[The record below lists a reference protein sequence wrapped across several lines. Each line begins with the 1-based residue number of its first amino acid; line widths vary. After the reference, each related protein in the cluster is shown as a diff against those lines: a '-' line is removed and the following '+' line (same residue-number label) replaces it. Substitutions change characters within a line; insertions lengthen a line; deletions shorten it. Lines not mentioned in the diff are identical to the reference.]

1 MAEED
6 DKKKM
11 EKDNQEQLMMALALL
26 LYPKVDENTLSYES
40 IPQDVKKELTKKI
53 GSYVKEENEDM
64 TNMTK
69 SDILKTAKEI
79 ADVKTKYFKVVS
91 VGDDKTCDT
100 CKKWDGKIIC
110 DEDDNYP
117 SYSDFENSGACHP
130 NCRCYLKPIS
140 INKSMNNETDKL
152 DEMAMNSEPI
162 TDTVVYRGFVDE
174 TLDSDITYDFGET
187 LVMITPIGEFTGST
201 VDGKPVKEIVDE
213 ESVKT
218 MAQQTEEVLLDR
230 DHASMRTNDR
240 DSSAAG
246 WISGFKAVVNL
257 GDMSGLYAIVKW
269 TSEGIRLVKDRIYR
283 FLSPVFELDANGRA
297 IRLVN
302 VGLTNRPALKMM
314 PILNN
319 ESNNNTIS
327 ITETKTMEDKHIENG
342 CSDKKNEVRNEEVD
356 VKKETVEE
364 TVVDEPKEE
373 PEVDEPKDEP
383 KEEPKDEPKDEPKEE
398 PEVEEQEV
406 IKEEVLNNAPTIGT
420 DISGKAEWENLTG
433 DAFWAWYKNY
443 NRIQVT
449 RR

>member
-1 MAEED
+1 
-6 DKKKM
+6 
-11 EKDNQEQLMMALALL
+11 
-26 LYPKVDENTLSYES
+26 
-40 IPQDVKKELTKKI
+40 
-53 GSYVKEENEDM
+53 
-64 TNMTK
+64 
-69 SDILKTAKEI
+69 
-79 ADVKTKYFKVVS
+79 
-91 VGDDKTCDT
+91 
-100 CKKWDGKIIC
+100 
-110 DEDDNYP
+110 
-117 SYSDFENSGACHP
+117 
-130 NCRCYLKPIS
+130 
-140 INKSMNNETDKL
+140 MNNETDKL

-162 TDTVVYRGFVDE
+162 TDTIVYRGFVDE
-174 TLDSDITYDFGET
+174 NLDSDITYDFGET

-201 VDGKPVKEIVDE
+201 VDGKPIKEIVDE

-319 ESNNNTIS
+319 ESNDNTIS
-327 ITETKTMEDKHIENG
+327 ITETKTMEDTNIENG
-342 CSDKKNEVRNEEVD
+342 CSDKKKDEVRNEEVD
-356 VKKETVEE
+356 VKTETVEE
-364 TVVDEPKEE
+364 PVVDEPKEE
-373 PEVDEPKDEP
+373 P
-383 KEEPKDEPKDEPKEE
+383 KEETKEEPKEE

-420 DISGKAEWENLTG
+420 DISGKAEWENLKG
-433 DAFWAWYKNY
+433 QAFFNY
-443 NRIQVT
+443 LRKHPEV
-449 RR
+449 R

>member
-1 MAEED
+1 
-6 DKKKM
+6 
-11 EKDNQEQLMMALALL
+11 
-26 LYPKVDENTLSYES
+26 
-40 IPQDVKKELTKKI
+40 
-53 GSYVKEENEDM
+53 
-64 TNMTK
+64 
-69 SDILKTAKEI
+69 
-79 ADVKTKYFKVVS
+79 
-91 VGDDKTCDT
+91 
-100 CKKWDGKIIC
+100 
-110 DEDDNYP
+110 
-117 SYSDFENSGACHP
+117 
-130 NCRCYLKPIS
+130 
-140 INKSMNNETDKL
+140 MNNETDKL
-152 DEMAMNSEPI
+152 EEMAMNSEPI

-201 VDGKPVKEIVDE
+201 VDGKPIKEIVDE

-327 ITETKTMEDKHIENG
+327 ITETKTMEDTHIENE
-342 CSDKKNEVRNEEVD
+342 CPEKKDEVENEDVD
-356 VKKETVEE
+356 VKT
-364 TVVDEPKEE
+364 EP
-373 PEVDEPKDEP
+373 VDEPKDEEPKEEPVEEP
-383 KEEPKDEPKDEPKEE
+383 KEEPKEE
-398 PEVEEQEV
+398 PEV
-406 IKEEVLNNAPTIGT
+406 IKEEVLNNAPTIGA
-420 DISGKAEWENLTG
+420 DISGKAEWENLKG
-433 DAFWAWYKNY
+433 QAFFAYLRKHPEV
-443 NRIQVT
+443 R
-449 RR
+449 

>member
-6 DKKKM
+6 DKKKKK
-11 EKDNQEQLMMALALL
+11 EIEEQLMIALSLL
-26 LYPKVDENTLSYES
+26 LYSGVDEDKLSYES
-40 IPQDVKKELTKKI
+40 IPQDVKKELKKEI
-53 GSYVKEENEDM
+53 GSFAKDQDVDM

-91 VGDDKTCDT
+91 VGDDRTCDA

-187 LVMITPIGEFTGST
+187 LIMITPIGEFTGST

-327 ITETKTMEDKHIENG
+327 ITETKTMENTNIENECPDKKKDEVENE
-342 CSDKKNEVRNEEVD
+342 CSDKKKDKVENEEVD
-356 VKKETVEE
+356 VKTEQ
-364 TVVDEPKEE
+364 
-373 PEVDEPKDEP
+373 
-383 KEEPKDEPKDEPKEE
+383 
-398 PEVEEQEV
+398 VEEQVEEQKEEQEEEQEEKQEV
-406 IKEEVLNNAPTIGT
+406 ISEEVLNNAPTIGT
-420 DISGKAEWENLTG
+420 DISGKAEWENLKG
-433 DAFWAWYKNY
+433 QAFFNY
-443 NRIQVT
+443 LRKHPEV
-449 RR
+449 R

>member
-1 MAEED
+1 
-6 DKKKM
+6 
-11 EKDNQEQLMMALALL
+11 
-26 LYPKVDENTLSYES
+26 
-40 IPQDVKKELTKKI
+40 
-53 GSYVKEENEDM
+53 
-64 TNMTK
+64 
-69 SDILKTAKEI
+69 
-79 ADVKTKYFKVVS
+79 
-91 VGDDKTCDT
+91 
-100 CKKWDGKIIC
+100 
-110 DEDDNYP
+110 
-117 SYSDFENSGACHP
+117 
-130 NCRCYLKPIS
+130 
-140 INKSMNNETDKL
+140 MNNETDKL

-162 TDTVVYRGFVDE
+162 TDTIVYRGFVDE

-201 VDGKPVKEIVDE
+201 VDGKPIKEIVDE

-319 ESNNNTIS
+319 ESNDNTIS
-327 ITETKTMEDKHIENG
+327 ITETKTMEDTNIENG
-342 CSDKKNEVRNEEVD
+342 CSDKKKDEVRNEEVD
-356 VKKETVEE
+356 VKTETVEE
-364 TVVDEPKEE
+364 PVVDEPKEE
-373 PEVDEPKDEP
+373 P
-383 KEEPKDEPKDEPKEE
+383 KEETKEEPKEE

-406 IKEEVLNNAPTIGT
+406 IKEEVLNNAPTIGA
-420 DISGKAEWENLTG
+420 DISGKAEWENLKG
-433 DAFWAWYKNY
+433 QAFFNY
-443 NRIQVT
+443 LRKHPEV
-449 RR
+449 R

>member
-1 MAEED
+1 
-6 DKKKM
+6 
-11 EKDNQEQLMMALALL
+11 
-26 LYPKVDENTLSYES
+26 
-40 IPQDVKKELTKKI
+40 
-53 GSYVKEENEDM
+53 
-64 TNMTK
+64 
-69 SDILKTAKEI
+69 
-79 ADVKTKYFKVVS
+79 
-91 VGDDKTCDT
+91 
-100 CKKWDGKIIC
+100 
-110 DEDDNYP
+110 
-117 SYSDFENSGACHP
+117 
-130 NCRCYLKPIS
+130 
-140 INKSMNNETDKL
+140 MNNETDKL

-201 VDGKPVKEIVDE
+201 VDGKPIKEIVDE

-319 ESNNNTIS
+319 ESNDNTIS
-327 ITETKTMEDKHIENG
+327 ITETKTMENTNIENG
-342 CSDKKNEVRNEEVD
+342 CSDKKKDEVRNEDVDEKTEQVEETKVEEVTD
-356 VKKETVEE
+356 NTETVEE
-364 TVVDEPKEE
+364 KKEE
-373 PEVDEPKDEP
+373 QK
-383 KEEPKDEPKDEPKEE
+383 
-398 PEVEEQEV
+398 EEQEV

-420 DISGKAEWENLTG
+420 DISGKAEWENLKG
-433 DAFWAWYKNY
+433 QAFFAYLRKHPEV
-443 NRIQVT
+443 R
-449 RR
+449 

>member
-1 MAEED
+1 
-6 DKKKM
+6 
-11 EKDNQEQLMMALALL
+11 
-26 LYPKVDENTLSYES
+26 
-40 IPQDVKKELTKKI
+40 
-53 GSYVKEENEDM
+53 
-64 TNMTK
+64 
-69 SDILKTAKEI
+69 
-79 ADVKTKYFKVVS
+79 
-91 VGDDKTCDT
+91 
-100 CKKWDGKIIC
+100 
-110 DEDDNYP
+110 
-117 SYSDFENSGACHP
+117 
-130 NCRCYLKPIS
+130 
-140 INKSMNNETDKL
+140 MNNETDKL

-201 VDGKPVKEIVDE
+201 VDGKPIKEIVDE

-283 FLSPVFELDANGRA
+283 FLSPVFELDTNGRA

-319 ESNNNTIS
+319 ESNDNTIS
-327 ITETKTMEDKHIENG
+327 ITETKTMEDTHIENG
-342 CSDKKNEVRNEEVD
+342 CSDKKKNEVRNEDVD
-356 VKKETVEE
+356 VKTEQVEETKVEETKVEEVTDNTETVEE
-364 TVVDEPKEE
+364 QKEEPKEE
-373 PEVDEPKDEP
+373 P
-383 KEEPKDEPKDEPKEE
+383 
-398 PEVEEQEV
+398 EV

-420 DISGKAEWENLTG
+420 DISGKAEWENLKG
-433 DAFWAWYKNY
+433 QAFFNY
-443 NRIQVT
+443 LRKHPEV
-449 RR
+449 R

>member
-1 MAEED
+1 
-6 DKKKM
+6 M
-11 EKDNQEQLMMALALL
+11 E
-26 LYPKVDENTLSYES
+26 
-40 IPQDVKKELTKKI
+40 
-53 GSYVKEENEDM
+53 
-64 TNMTK
+64 
-69 SDILKTAKEI
+69 
-79 ADVKTKYFKVVS
+79 
-91 VGDDKTCDT
+91 
-100 CKKWDGKIIC
+100 
-110 DEDDNYP
+110 
-117 SYSDFENSGACHP
+117 
-130 NCRCYLKPIS
+130 
-140 INKSMNNETDKL
+140 NETDNL
-152 DEMAMNSEPI
+152 EEMAMNSEPI

-201 VDGKPVKEIVDE
+201 VDGKPIKEIVDE

-319 ESNNNTIS
+319 ESNCNTIS
-327 ITETKTMEDKHIENG
+327 ITETKTMEDKQIENE
-342 CSDKKNEVRNEEVD
+342 CTNKNKNEVENECTDKKKDEVRNEEVD
-356 VKKETVEE
+356 VNKETVEE
-364 TVVDEPKEE
+364 QEVEE
-373 PEVDEPKDEP
+373 S
-383 KEEPKDEPKDEPKEE
+383 KEE
-398 PEVEEQEV
+398 PEVEETEV
-406 IKEEVLNNAPTIGT
+406 IKEEVLNNSPTIGT

-443 NRIQVT
+443 NKTQVT

>member
-1 MAEED
+1 
-6 DKKKM
+6 
-11 EKDNQEQLMMALALL
+11 
-26 LYPKVDENTLSYES
+26 
-40 IPQDVKKELTKKI
+40 
-53 GSYVKEENEDM
+53 
-64 TNMTK
+64 
-69 SDILKTAKEI
+69 
-79 ADVKTKYFKVVS
+79 
-91 VGDDKTCDT
+91 
-100 CKKWDGKIIC
+100 
-110 DEDDNYP
+110 
-117 SYSDFENSGACHP
+117 
-130 NCRCYLKPIS
+130 
-140 INKSMNNETDKL
+140 MNNETDKL

-319 ESNNNTIS
+319 ESNDNTIS
-327 ITETKTMEDKHIENG
+327 ITETKTMENTHIENE
-342 CSDKKNEVRNEEVD
+342 CPDKKKDEVINEDVD

-364 TVVDEPKEE
+364 PVVDEPKEE
-373 PEVDEPKDEP
+373 Q
-383 KEEPKDEPKDEPKEE
+383 KEEEPKEE

-420 DISGKAEWENLTG
+420 DISGKAEWMNLRGKEFFT
-433 DAFWAWYKNY
+433 YLKNHPDI
-443 NRIQVT
+443 R
-449 RR
+449 

>member
-1 MAEED
+1 
-6 DKKKM
+6 M
-11 EKDNQEQLMMALALL
+11 E
-26 LYPKVDENTLSYES
+26 
-40 IPQDVKKELTKKI
+40 
-53 GSYVKEENEDM
+53 
-64 TNMTK
+64 
-69 SDILKTAKEI
+69 
-79 ADVKTKYFKVVS
+79 
-91 VGDDKTCDT
+91 
-100 CKKWDGKIIC
+100 
-110 DEDDNYP
+110 
-117 SYSDFENSGACHP
+117 
-130 NCRCYLKPIS
+130 
-140 INKSMNNETDKL
+140 NETDNL
-152 DEMAMNSEPI
+152 EEMAMNSEPI

-319 ESNNNTIS
+319 ESNDNTIS
-327 ITETKTMEDKHIENG
+327 ITETKTMEDKQIENECPNKKKDEVRNE
-342 CSDKKNEVRNEEVD
+342 CSDKKNEVENECQGKKKDEVINED
-356 VKKETVEE
+356 
-364 TVVDEPKEE
+364 VDEP
-373 PEVDEPKDEP
+373 DEPD
-383 KEEPKDEPKDEPKEE
+383 E
-398 PEVEEQEV
+398 PEVEETEV
-406 IKEEVLNNAPTIGT
+406 IKEDVLNNAPTIGT
-420 DISGKAEWENLTG
+420 DISVEPEWKNLRG
-433 DAFWAWYKNY
+433 QAFWTYLKNHPEV
-443 NRIQVT
+443 R
-449 RR
+449 

>member
-1 MAEED
+1 
-6 DKKKM
+6 
-11 EKDNQEQLMMALALL
+11 
-26 LYPKVDENTLSYES
+26 
-40 IPQDVKKELTKKI
+40 
-53 GSYVKEENEDM
+53 
-64 TNMTK
+64 
-69 SDILKTAKEI
+69 
-79 ADVKTKYFKVVS
+79 
-91 VGDDKTCDT
+91 
-100 CKKWDGKIIC
+100 
-110 DEDDNYP
+110 
-117 SYSDFENSGACHP
+117 
-130 NCRCYLKPIS
+130 
-140 INKSMNNETDKL
+140 MNNETDKL

-269 TSEGIRLVKDRIYR
+269 TSEGIRLVKDRRDR

-319 ESNNNTIS
+319 ESNDNTIS
-327 ITETKTMEDKHIENG
+327 ITETKTMEDTHIENE
-342 CSDKKNEVRNEEVD
+342 CPDKKKDEVRNEDVD
-356 VKKETVEE
+356 VKTEQVEETKVEETKVEEVTDNTETVEE
-364 TVVDEPKEE
+364 QKEE
-373 PEVDEPKDEP
+373 QK
-383 KEEPKDEPKDEPKEE
+383 
-398 PEVEEQEV
+398 EEQEV

-420 DISGKAEWENLTG
+420 DISGKAEWENLKG
-433 DAFWAWYKNY
+433 QAFFNY
-443 NRIQVT
+443 LRKHPEV
-449 RR
+449 R

>member
-1 MAEED
+1 
-6 DKKKM
+6 
-11 EKDNQEQLMMALALL
+11 
-26 LYPKVDENTLSYES
+26 
-40 IPQDVKKELTKKI
+40 
-53 GSYVKEENEDM
+53 
-64 TNMTK
+64 
-69 SDILKTAKEI
+69 
-79 ADVKTKYFKVVS
+79 
-91 VGDDKTCDT
+91 
-100 CKKWDGKIIC
+100 
-110 DEDDNYP
+110 
-117 SYSDFENSGACHP
+117 
-130 NCRCYLKPIS
+130 
-140 INKSMNNETDKL
+140 
-152 DEMAMNSEPI
+152 MNSEPI

-201 VDGKPVKEIVDE
+201 VDGKPIKEIVDE

-327 ITETKTMEDKHIENG
+327 ITETKTMEDTHIENE
-342 CSDKKNEVRNEEVD
+342 CPEKKKDEVENEDVD
-356 VKKETVEE
+356 VKTEP
-364 TVVDEPKEE
+364 VDEPKEE
-373 PEVDEPKDEP
+373 EPKEEPVEEP
-383 KEEPKDEPKDEPKEE
+383 KEEPKEE
-398 PEVEEQEV
+398 PEV
-406 IKEEVLNNAPTIGT
+406 IKEEVLNNAPTIGA
-420 DISGKAEWENLTG
+420 DISGKAEWENLKG
-433 DAFWAWYKNY
+433 QAFFAYLRKHPEI
-443 NRIQVT
+443 R
-449 RR
+449 

>member
-1 MAEED
+1 
-6 DKKKM
+6 
-11 EKDNQEQLMMALALL
+11 
-26 LYPKVDENTLSYES
+26 
-40 IPQDVKKELTKKI
+40 
-53 GSYVKEENEDM
+53 
-64 TNMTK
+64 
-69 SDILKTAKEI
+69 
-79 ADVKTKYFKVVS
+79 
-91 VGDDKTCDT
+91 
-100 CKKWDGKIIC
+100 
-110 DEDDNYP
+110 
-117 SYSDFENSGACHP
+117 
-130 NCRCYLKPIS
+130 
-140 INKSMNNETDKL
+140 MNNETDKL

-162 TDTVVYRGFVDE
+162 TDTIVYRGFVDE

-319 ESNNNTIS
+319 ESNDNTIS
-327 ITETKTMEDKHIENG
+327 ITETKTMEDTNIENE
-342 CSDKKNEVRNEEVD
+342 CPDKKKDEVRNEEVD
-356 VKKETVEE
+356 EKTEPVEE
-364 TVVDEPKEE
+364 PVVDEPKEE
-373 PEVDEPKDEP
+373 QKEEP
-383 KEEPKDEPKDEPKEE
+383 KEEPKEE
-398 PEVEEQEV
+398 QEVEEQEV

-420 DISGKAEWENLTG
+420 DISGKAEWENLKG
-433 DAFWAWYKNY
+433 QAFFNY
-443 NRIQVT
+443 LRKHPEV
-449 RR
+449 R

>member
-1 MAEED
+1 
-6 DKKKM
+6 
-11 EKDNQEQLMMALALL
+11 
-26 LYPKVDENTLSYES
+26 
-40 IPQDVKKELTKKI
+40 
-53 GSYVKEENEDM
+53 
-64 TNMTK
+64 
-69 SDILKTAKEI
+69 
-79 ADVKTKYFKVVS
+79 
-91 VGDDKTCDT
+91 
-100 CKKWDGKIIC
+100 
-110 DEDDNYP
+110 
-117 SYSDFENSGACHP
+117 
-130 NCRCYLKPIS
+130 
-140 INKSMNNETDKL
+140 MNNETDKL

-246 WISGFKAVVNL
+246 WISGFKAVVKL

-319 ESNNNTIS
+319 ESNDNTIS
-327 ITETKTMEDKHIENG
+327 ITETKTMENTHIENE
-342 CSDKKNEVRNEEVD
+342 CPDKKKDEVINEDVD
-356 VKKETVEE
+356 VKTEQVEE
-364 TVVDEPKEE
+364 PVVDEPKEE
-373 PEVDEPKDEP
+373 PEVE
-383 KEEPKDEPKDEPKEE
+383 EPKEE

-420 DISGKAEWENLTG
+420 DISGKAEWMNLRGKEFFT
-433 DAFWAWYKNY
+433 YLKNHPDI
-443 NRIQVT
+443 R
-449 RR
+449 

>member
-1 MAEED
+1 
-6 DKKKM
+6 M
-11 EKDNQEQLMMALALL
+11 E
-26 LYPKVDENTLSYES
+26 
-40 IPQDVKKELTKKI
+40 
-53 GSYVKEENEDM
+53 
-64 TNMTK
+64 
-69 SDILKTAKEI
+69 
-79 ADVKTKYFKVVS
+79 
-91 VGDDKTCDT
+91 
-100 CKKWDGKIIC
+100 
-110 DEDDNYP
+110 
-117 SYSDFENSGACHP
+117 
-130 NCRCYLKPIS
+130 
-140 INKSMNNETDKL
+140 NETDNL
-152 DEMAMNSEPI
+152 EEMAMNSEPI

-187 LVMITPIGEFTGST
+187 LVMITPIGEFTVST

-319 ESNNNTIS
+319 ESNDNTIS
-327 ITETKTMEDKHIENG
+327 ITETKNMEDKQIENE
-342 CSDKKNEVRNEEVD
+342 CSDKRKNEVENECQGKKKNEVENECQGKKNDEVRNEDVD

-364 TVVDEPKEE
+364 PKVEEVTDNTETVEEPKEE
-373 PEVDEPKDEP
+373 P
-383 KEEPKDEPKDEPKEE
+383 
-398 PEVEEQEV
+398 EV
-406 IKEEVLNNAPTIGT
+406 IKEEVLNNSPTIGT
-420 DISGKAEWENLTG
+420 DISGKAEWMNLRG
-433 DAFWAWYKNY
+433 KEFFSYIKNHPEI
-443 NRIQVT
+443 R
-449 RR
+449 